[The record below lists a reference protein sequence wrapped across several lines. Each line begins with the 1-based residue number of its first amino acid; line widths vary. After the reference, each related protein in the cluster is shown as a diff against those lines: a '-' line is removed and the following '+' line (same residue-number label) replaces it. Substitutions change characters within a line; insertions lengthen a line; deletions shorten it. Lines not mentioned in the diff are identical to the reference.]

1 MELKL
6 FGSKSVSASGLGHI
20 GRTCSSSFTSFRH
33 AAGVRFSPQFCSC
46 RGTSPRVSISSVSDN
61 TYLLKRAI
69 ASGDQESVVEE
80 DYVYRITGTNGAS
93 SSMFSR
99 NMRVLDFFDD
109 QYEGVVV
116 DPERLPAN
124 PNAFA
129 SMLRFSINHWRR
141 MQKKG
146 VWLKLPV
153 ERAELV
159 PVAIKE
165 GFQYHH
171 AERGYVMLTYWIPD
185 GPCMLPGNA
194 THQIGVGG
202 FVINDNNEVLVV
214 QERYC
219 NPSSAGLWKLPT
231 GFILES
237 EEIFKGAVR
246 EVKEETGIDSE
257 FVEVV
262 AFRHAHN
269 VAFEKSDL
277 FFVCILKPLSS
288 QIKVDD
294 LEIEAAKWMPLME
307 FVEQPLIQGDCM
319 FKKIIDICIA
329 RLGNRY
335 CGLHPHQVVS
345 AFDGQISSLY
355 YNVHDTQDVNCTG
368 N

>member
-1 MELKL
+1 MELNL
-6 FGSKSVSASGLGHI
+6 FGSKSVSASGLAHN
-20 GRTCSSSFTSFRH
+20 GRTCSSFRH
-33 AAGVRFSPQFCSC
+33 AVGVRFSHQFCSC
-46 RGTSPRVSISSVSDN
+46 RGTSSRVSISRVSNN
-61 TYLLKRAI
+61 TYLSKRAI

-80 DYVYRITGTNGAS
+80 DYVRRITGTNGAS
-93 SSMFSR
+93 SRLFSR
-99 NMRVLDFFDD
+99 NIRLLDFFDD

-124 PNAFA
+124 PNVFA
-129 SMLRFSINHWRR
+129 SMIRLSLNHWRR

-153 ERAELV
+153 AHAELV

-171 AERGYVMLTYWIPD
+171 AEQGYVMLTYWIPD
-185 GPCMLPGNA
+185 GPSMLPGNA
-194 THQIGVGG
+194 THHVGVGG
-202 FVINDNNEVLVV
+202 FVINDNDEVLVV
-214 QERYC
+214 QEKYF
-219 NPSSAGLWKLPT
+219 NPSFTGLWKLPT

-237 EEIFKGAVR
+237 EEIYKGAVR

-262 AFRHAHN
+262 AFRHAHE
-269 VAFEKSDL
+269 VVFEKSDL
-277 FFVCILKPLSS
+277 FFVCILKPVSS

-294 LEIEAAKWMPLME
+294 LEIQAAKWMPLME

-345 AFDGQISSLY
+345 AFDCQISSLY
-355 YNVHDTQDVNCTG
+355 YNVHDTQDVNCTTG